1 MSEPLRLHIGGI
13 EPKAGWKIL
22 NAAPGPHV
30 DYHGDVALLRSFADA
45 SVAEIYAS
53 HVLEHISYSLEL
65 VPVLQDMLR
74 VLVPGG
80 RLMASVPDLAV
91 LARMYASGKLDL
103 DQRFTIMRIM
113 FGGHVDQFDV
123 HKAGFDKELLV
134 RFLTKVGFHPVRR
147 VKRFGLF
154 ADSSNQVAFG
164 EAIALNVEAFKPG
177 GGGAEAL
184 ERK

>member
-22 NAAPGPHV
+22 NAVPGPHV
-30 DYHGDVALLRSFADA
+30 DFPGDVSLLSTFADA

-53 HVLEHISYSLEL
+53 HVIEHVSYAHEL
-65 VPVLQDMLR
+65 VPVLQNMLR

-113 FGGHVDQFDV
+113 FGGHLDRYDV
-123 HKAGFDKELLV
+123 HKSGFDKELLV

-154 ADSSNQVAFG
+154 ADSSDQMIFG
-164 EAIALNVEAFKPG
+164 ELVTLNVEAFKPG
-177 GGGAEAL
+177 GGGAAPG
-184 ERK
+184 